1 MWKWKSTIIDLIK
14 KMGMKYQTNKKC
26 LSLKILIE
34 AYVNNNYYQA
44 FVFKLRM

>member
-1 MWKWKSTIIDLIK
+1 
-14 KMGMKYQTNKKC
+14 MKYQTNKKC

-44 FVFKLRM
+44 FVFKLRMQLNYYKKITSF